1 MGVEVQNPNPLSAF
15 QSNAASAV
23 PKHVRK
29 TIAFDGSA
37 NNGNLGDIVPL
48 FTITGRVLVMY
59 VSPYVSEA
67 LVCSAPTGVE
77 LILWAGTTSDIGRI
91 GSISYQADFTGAVGV
106 MTPEDGPQPVAPYG
120 FMDAGIPCAAN
131 IGMYVKDAVTPA
143 GADITDGTIIIDIW
157 YYPITDDGA
166 LVAA

>member
-15 QSNAASAV
+15 QSNAAA
-23 PKHVRK
+23 PKRVRK
-29 TIAFDGSA
+29 TIAFDGTA
-37 NNGNLGDIVPL
+37 GNGNLGDIVPL

-77 LILWAGTTSDIGRI
+77 LWLWGGTTGDL
-91 GSISYQADFTGAVGV
+91 GSLGNFSYQADFTGALGV
-106 MTPEDGPQPVAPYG
+106 MTPENGPQPVAPNR

-131 IGMYVKDAVTPA
+131 IGMYVKDAVAPA
-143 GADITDGTIIIDIW
+143 GADITDGTIIVDLW